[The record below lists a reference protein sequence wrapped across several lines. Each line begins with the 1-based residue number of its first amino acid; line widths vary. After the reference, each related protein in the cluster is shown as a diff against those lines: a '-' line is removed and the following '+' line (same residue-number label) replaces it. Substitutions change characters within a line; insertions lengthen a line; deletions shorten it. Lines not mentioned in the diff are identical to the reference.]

1 VAETVR
7 EVMTPQPQKVDVEKT
22 IAAVAQL
29 MRDDDIGEVIV
40 SDGDQLLGIVTDRDI
55 TVRAIADGLDPVRE
69 TVDAVFSSD
78 VNTVSADASIE
89 EAIRV
94 MGECAV
100 RRLPVME
107 GERIVGV
114 VALGDL
120 AMERDTNSALADI
133 SAAAPNK

>member
-1 VAETVR
+1 
-7 EVMTPQPQKVDVEKT
+7 
-22 IAAVAQL
+22 
-29 MRDDDIGEVIV
+29 
-40 SDGDQLLGIVTDRDI
+40 VTDRDI
-55 TVRAIADGLDPVRE
+55 VVRAIADGLDPVRE
-69 TVDAVFSSD
+69 TVDSVFSSD

>member
-1 VAETVR
+1 
-7 EVMTPQPQKVDVEKT
+7 
-22 IAAVAQL
+22 

-40 SDGDQLLGIVTDRDI
+40 SDGDRLLGIVTDRDI
-55 TVRAIADGLDPVRE
+55 VVRAIAEGLDPVRE
-69 TVDAVFSSD
+69 KVDTVFSGD
-78 VNTVSADASIE
+78 VNTVSADAPIE

-94 MGECAV
+94 MSERAV

-133 SAAAPNK
+133 SSAAPNK

>member
-1 VAETVR
+1 
-7 EVMTPQPQKVDVEKT
+7 MTPQPQRVDVDKT
-22 IAAVAQL
+22 IAAVAQI

-40 SDGDQLLGIVTDRDI
+40 SDGDHLLGIVTDRDI
-55 TVRAIADGLDPVRE
+55 VVRAIADGLDPVRE
-69 TVDAVFSSD
+69 TVDSVFSSD

-133 SAAAPNK
+133 SSAAPNK